1 MDYNTTISKLE
12 EDLERAVHSGDE
24 KQIEAIKYQ
33 INYVKK
39 HRFDWFHNGF
49 YDHKTGEWHTMKPDE
64 AEYLANCGR
73 SDDEIVAYVNSREE
87 HTDPFPGYKFDKN
100 PEPNFEVGMYKE
112 PINIDIPS
120 IHPGMN
126 EIGSDVVKELHHDPI
141 NHPSHYT
148 QGGIE
153 CIEAIEAAC
162 TGLTG
167 DEGYY
172 VGQVIKYIWRWK
184 HKNGLQDLEK
194 AEWYLDR
201 LIGNV
206 TAEVIADDLEARNSQ

>member
-1 MDYNTTISKLE
+1 MDYNTAMSHFE
-12 EDLERAVHSGDE
+12 EDLEQAVHSGDE

-33 INYVKK
+33 INRLKK
-39 HRFDWFHNGF
+39 NRLDWYHNGF
-49 YDHKTGEWHTMKPDE
+49 YDYKTGEWHTMKPDE
-64 AEYLANCGR
+64 AKYLANCGM
-73 SDDEIVAYVNSREE
+73 SDEEIVEAA
-87 HTDPFPGYKFDKN
+87 
-100 PEPNFEVGMYKE
+100 
-112 PINIDIPS
+112 
-120 IHPGMN
+120 
-126 EIGSDVVKELHHDPI
+126 KELYNDPV

-153 CIEAIEAAC
+153 CIDAIEAAC

-167 DEGYY
+167 DEAYY

-206 TAEVIADDLEARNSQ
+206 TAKVIADDLEARNSQ